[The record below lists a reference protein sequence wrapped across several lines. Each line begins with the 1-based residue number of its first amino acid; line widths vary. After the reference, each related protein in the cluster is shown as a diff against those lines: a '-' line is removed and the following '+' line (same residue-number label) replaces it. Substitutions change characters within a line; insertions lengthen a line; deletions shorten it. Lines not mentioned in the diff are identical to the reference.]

1 MKQVLYQAFTQAKR
15 AVRTM
20 KISVRFRGPI
30 AREIEN
36 GTLEMEIEDGLTLN
50 DLFVKIIEQNS
61 YLQSIWKEPKEIDRD
76 SMILCNEVDIGVTG
90 GLETILNDGDIL
102 TIVPLVHGG

>member
-1 MKQVLYQAFTQAKR
+1 
-15 AVRTM
+15 M

-36 GTLEMEIEDGLTLN
+36 GILEVELEEGLTLR
-50 DLFVKIIEQNS
+50 DLFSKILAQNS
-61 YLQSIWKEPKEIDRD
+61 YLQGVWRNPVEIDRD

-90 GLETILNDGDIL
+90 GLETTLKDGDIL

>member
-1 MKQVLYQAFTQAKR
+1 
-15 AVRTM
+15 M

-30 AREIEN
+30 GREIE
-36 GTLEMEIEDGLTLN
+36 GGVVEMELEGGFTLN

-76 SMILCNEVDIGVTG
+76 SMILYNEIDIGVTG
-90 GLETILNDGDIL
+90 GLETALSDGDIL